1 MRKAFIA
8 ILMCAGAL
16 AACGDKQD
24 NVIVQEAPPSDMGGG
39 DVGPAAAPTDTAQA
53 PAAGDAATPAADV
66 APPAGKPVRKAGLW
80 QITSNG
86 TSSTLCVSNATEAS
100 QRGNVFA
107 TLGGG
112 GFGGRGGPGGPG
124 GQRPGG
130 GAGPRGDGPG
140 GQGGP
145 DGGPRG
151 GDGRGFGGG
160 QGGPGGGNGGG
171 GPRAGGGGFG
181 GGGFGGGNPA
191 CAPKVAKAGD
201 GWTSTSSCTVERGDT
216 PIKMSTKLTLSGD
229 LSTSYT
235 VKGTRSGM
243 GGSNPVSVTGTY
255 KGACPAGMKP
265 GDLKGPSGQTRNVL
279 QGRGGGGGG
288 GGRQG

>member
-8 ILMCAGAL
+8 VLMCAGAL
-16 AACGDKQD
+16 AACGDKED

-39 DVGPAAAPTDTAQA
+39 GDVTAPAPTETAQA

-80 QITSNG
+80 QISSNG
-86 TSSTLCVSNATEAS
+86 QVSTLCVSNATEAS
-100 QRGNVFA
+100 QRGHVFA

-130 GAGPRGDGPG
+130 GDGPRGDGPRG
-140 GQGGP
+140 
-145 DGGPRG
+145 DGPRG
-151 GDGRGFGGG
+151 DGPRGD
-160 QGGPGGGNGGG
+160 
-171 GPRAGGGGFG
+171 GPRAGGGGGFG

-201 GWTSTSSCTVERGDT
+201 GWTSTSSCTIERGENT
-216 PIKMSTKLTLSGD
+216 ITMSTRLTLSGD
-229 LSTSYT
+229 LATSYT
-235 VKGTRSGM
+235 VKGTRTGP
-243 GGSNPVSVTGTY
+243 GGSTPVSVTGTY
-255 KGACPAGMKP
+255 KGACPAGMNP

-279 QGRGGGGGG
+279 QGRGGGGA
-288 GGRQG
+288 RQG